1 MHRALGRTVVKGMPR
16 GLAINCRMPPHWSQ
30 MQFLAKGV
38 DPVNK
43 TLPESLGIEIAEHS
57 IERVV
62 RGNPVGQCQNRLE
75 KIVAIFAVSLDL
87 FPRFGTTDNGANG
100 DADNV
105 KEKMAVA
112 ANDAMIGKR
121 LEVLHEGNG
130 NAWLGFSVY
139 IS

>member
-75 KIVAIFAVSLDL
+75 KIGLVQNLPFSGNS
-87 FPRFGTTDNGANG
+87 PRRGVTSAQR
-100 DADNV
+100 
-105 KEKMAVA
+105 E
-112 ANDAMIGKR
+112 
-121 LEVLHEGNG
+121 
-130 NAWLGFSVY
+130 
-139 IS
+139 